1 MKERIQA
8 IQRRVGVAADGI
20 IGPAT
25 LAAIERALADNPQGA
40 KEAGAGT
47 SLASLLVSIAA
58 GQIGT
63 AETSKNQGPGIA
75 KYWQATSY
83 PEGYKNRQPWCAAFM
98 AWVVAEAGKKV
109 SLPFKLPRSA
119 AAFDWE
125 TWGREN
131 GLQVV
136 EDPQSVKK
144 GDVVIY
150 SFSHIGLAESKSRDG
165 TFTAIEGNTNWAGDR
180 EGGAVLRKVRK
191 VGLVRSVLRFGM

>member
-8 IQRRVGVAADGI
+8 IQRKVGVAADGI

-25 LAAIERALADNPQGA
+25 LAAIEKALADKPQGA
-40 KEAGAGT
+40 TEEDAGT

-63 AETSKNQGPGIA
+63 AETTKNQGPGIA

-83 PEGYKNRQPWCAAFM
+83 PEGYKNREPWCAAFM
-98 AWVVAEAGKKV
+98 AWVVAEAGKRV

-119 AAFDWE
+119 AAFAWE
-125 TWGREN
+125 AWGREN

-136 EDPQSVKK
+136 KAPQSVKK

-150 SFSHIGLAESKSRDG
+150 SFSHIGLAESDSRDG
-165 TFTAIEGNTNWAGDR
+165 TFTAIEGNTNGAGDR
-180 EGGAVLRKVRK
+180 EGGAVLRKTRK
-191 VGLVRSVLRFGM
+191 LSLVRFVVRLC